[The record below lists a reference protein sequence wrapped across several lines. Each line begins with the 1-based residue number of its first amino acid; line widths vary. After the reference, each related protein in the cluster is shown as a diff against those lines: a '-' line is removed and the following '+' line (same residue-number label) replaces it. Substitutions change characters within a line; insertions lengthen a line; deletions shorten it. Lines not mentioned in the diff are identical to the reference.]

1 MYITG
6 YASRVYVHINFE
18 KHDLNQQVEQNNLTL
33 MRALASINFVNF
45 ENSSPLKIVVSTS
58 WKSILKLGNL

>member
-6 YASRVYVHINFE
+6 YASRVYVHINLE

-45 ENSSPLKIVVSTS
+45 ENSSLLK
-58 WKSILKLGNL
+58 NFF

>member
-1 MYITG
+1 MLQESMYI
-6 YASRVYVHINFE
+6 NLE
-18 KHDLNQQVEQNNLTL
+18 KPHVNQQVEQINLTL

-45 ENSSPLKIVVSTS
+45 ENSSLLRNVVSTS